1 MNNAKMVLFDIDGTL
16 LMTGGAGRFAFERAF
31 KELFGIKDAW
41 GNTIPDGKTDPI
53 IINEIADRLLKRPLQ
68 KEEYE
73 TLCGRY
79 LAYFDEEII
88 DSPRFRLL
96 PGVPAILDTLSGIK
110 NVILGIVTGNFEGA
124 AWASRVK
131 RRVAA
136 WICRPWRTAWAK
148 LEKGGLRHYFNF
160 GGFGSDSWDRAVIT
174 RVAYERGIKKS
185 AREIT
190 RENVFVIGD
199 TQHDVMAAKKLGA
212 KSVAVKTGHTPEN
225 ELLASGPDYILTD
238 LASGETL
245 LRILKQ

>member
-1 MNNAKMVLFDIDGTL
+1 MVLFDIDGTL

-68 KEEYE
+68 KEEYD

-79 LAYFDEEII
+79 LAYFGEEII

-124 AWASRVK
+124 AWA
-131 RRVAA
+131 
-136 WICRPWRTAWAK
+136 K

-160 GGFGSDSWDRAVIT
+160 GGFGSDSWDRAEIT
-174 RVAYERGIKKS
+174 RVAFERGIKKS

-212 KSVAVKTGHTPEN
+212 KSVAVRTGHTPEN
-225 ELLASGPDYILTD
+225 ELIASGPDYLLTD
-238 LASGETL
+238 LAAGETL

>member
-110 NVILGIVTGNFEGA
+110 NVTLGIVTGNFEGA
-124 AWASRVK
+124 
-131 RRVAA
+131 
-136 WICRPWRTAWAK
+136 AWAK

>member
-16 LMTGGAGRFAFERAF
+16 LMTGGAGRFAFECAF
-31 KELFGIKDAW
+31 KELFGIKGAW
-41 GNTIPDGKTDPI
+41 GNTVPDGKTDPI

-110 NVILGIVTGNFEGA
+110 NVTLGIVTGNFEGA
-124 AWASRVK
+124 
-131 RRVAA
+131 
-136 WICRPWRTAWAK
+136 AWAK

-160 GGFGSDSWDRAVIT
+160 GGFGSDSWDRAEIT
-174 RVAYERGIKKS
+174 RVAFERGIKKS